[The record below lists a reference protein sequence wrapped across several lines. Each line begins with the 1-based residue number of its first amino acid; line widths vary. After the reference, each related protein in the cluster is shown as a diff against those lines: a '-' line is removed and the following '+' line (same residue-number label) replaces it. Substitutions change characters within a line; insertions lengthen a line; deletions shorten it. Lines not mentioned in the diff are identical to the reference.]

1 MKLMRITFFSVVM
14 SILWGSAL
22 MLIFAALRKKKNL
35 TDICSVTGIVILY
48 VFCAVRMLIPIE
60 LPWVIV
66 IPNESIYNPLYRAV
80 RYTLPGGFTIIQA
93 LAAIWVIG
101 AAIALIRLGVKYY
114 RLAVKIRE
122 MKAKSVPVSAVIL
135 EATERVR
142 VYKTNE
148 ADVPIAVGVL
158 NGVIIIPDRDFAEKE
173 LELII
178 RHEYTHIK
186 NRDLQ
191 IQLLANILCAIY
203 WWNPA
208 VYLFR
213 NDLEQYFELRCDKT
227 VTAGMSK
234 KETAE
239 YLDVLLKI
247 YNAGQS
253 GVSRNTVGVIENY
266 KAGGKELKERF
277 ERLSESFEKRSRQYM
292 GRMAVVV
299 ITVCLLVASYMF
311 IIQSNYDAPEMEE
324 GAVEVSPEN
333 AYIVRLKDG
342 SFVLRMN
349 DGFQK
354 EISKENVEVLV
365 QDGFTVKQE

>member
-1 MKLMRITFFSVVM
+1 M

-80 RYTLPGGFTIIQA
+80 RYVLPGGFTVIQA

-101 AAIALIRLGVKYY
+101 AAIALIRLGLRYY
-114 RLAVKIRE
+114 RLAVKIRD

-148 ADVPIAVGVL
+148 ADVPIVVGLL
-158 NGVIIIPDRDFAEKE
+158 NGVIIIPDRDYTEKE
-173 LELII
+173 LEIII
-178 RHEYTHIK
+178 RHEYTHKK
-186 NRDLQ
+186 NRDLL

-213 NDLEQYFELRCDKT
+213 KDLEQYFELRCDKT

-234 KETAE
+234 KEMAE

-247 YNAGQS
+247 YTGQQ
-253 GVSRNTVGVIENY
+253 GNSRNTVGVIENY
-266 KAGGKELKERF
+266 KACGKELKERF

-292 GRMAVVV
+292 GRMAAVV
-299 ITVCLLVASYMF
+299 ITICLLAVSYMF
-311 IIQSNYDAPEMEE
+311 IIQSNYDAPEMED

-333 AYIVRLKDG
+333 AHIVRLKDG
-342 SFVLRMN
+342 RYILQMS
-349 DGFQK
+349 DGLQK
-354 EISKENVEVLV
+354 EISSETADSMIEEGFKVKEE
-365 QDGFTVKQE
+365 K

>member
-1 MKLMRITFFSVVM
+1 MKITFFSVVI

-22 MLIFAALRKKKNL
+22 MLIFVALRKKKNL

-60 LPWVIV
+60 LSWVIV

-80 RYTLPGGFTIIQA
+80 RYVLPGGFTIIQA

-101 AAIALIRLGVKYY
+101 AAIALIRLGLRYY
-114 RLAVKIRE
+114 RLAVKIRD
-122 MKAKSVPVSAVIL
+122 MTAKSVPGSSVIL

-178 RHEYTHIK
+178 RHECTHIK
-186 NRDLQ
+186 NRDLL
-191 IQLLANILCAIY
+191 IQLLTNVLCAIY

-213 NDLEQYFELRCDKT
+213 KDLEQYFEIRCDRT

-247 YNAGQS
+247 YNAGQPD
-253 GVSRNTVGVIENY
+253 VSINTVGVIENY

-277 ERLSESFEKRSRQYM
+277 ERLSENFERRSRQYM
-292 GRMAVVV
+292 GRMAAVV
-299 ITVCLLVASYMF
+299 ITVCLLAVSYMF
-311 IIQSNYDAPEMEE
+311 IIQSNYDAPGMDED
-324 GAVEVSPEN
+324 AIEVTTEN
-333 AYIVRLKDG
+333 ASVVHLKDG
-342 SFVLRMN
+342 SYVFRMD
-349 DGFQK
+349 DGYQTV
-354 EISKENVEVLV
+354 ISKESAEMLI
-365 QDGFTVKQE
+365 DEGFTLIEE

>member
-1 MKLMRITFFSVVM
+1 M
-14 SILWGSAL
+14 
-22 MLIFAALRKKKNL
+22 
-35 TDICSVTGIVILY
+35 
-48 VFCAVRMLIPIE
+48 
-60 LPWVIV
+60 
-66 IPNESIYNPLYRAV
+66 
-80 RYTLPGGFTIIQA
+80 
-93 LAAIWVIG
+93 
-101 AAIALIRLGVKYY
+101 
-114 RLAVKIRE
+114 
-122 MKAKSVPVSAVIL
+122 
-135 EATERVR
+135 
-142 VYKTNE
+142 
-148 ADVPIAVGVL
+148 
-158 NGVIIIPDRDFAEKE
+158 EKE
-173 LELII
+173 LDLII

-213 NDLEQYFELRCDKT
+213 KDLEQYFELRCDKT

>member
-1 MKLMRITFFSVVM
+1 M
-14 SILWGSAL
+14 
-22 MLIFAALRKKKNL
+22 
-35 TDICSVTGIVILY
+35 D
-48 VFCAVRMLIPIE
+48 
-60 LPWVIV
+60 
-66 IPNESIYNPLYRAV
+66 
-80 RYTLPGGFTIIQA
+80 
-93 LAAIWVIG
+93 
-101 AAIALIRLGVKYY
+101 
-114 RLAVKIRE
+114 
-122 MKAKSVPVSAVIL
+122 IL

-148 ADVPIAVGVL
+148 ADVPIAVGL
-158 NGVIIIPDRDFAEKE
+158 RNGVIIIPDRDYTEKE
-173 LELII
+173 LELVI
-178 RHEYTHIK
+178 RHECTHIK
-186 NRDLQ
+186 NRDLL
-191 IQLLANILCAIY
+191 IQLLTNVLCAIY

-213 NDLEQYFELRCDKT
+213 KDLEQYFEIRCDKT

-247 YNAGQS
+247 YNAGQLD
-253 GVSRNTVGVIENY
+253 VSINTVGVIENY

-292 GRMAVVV
+292 GRMAAVV

-311 IIQSNYDAPEMEE
+311 IFQSNYDAPEMED

-333 AYIVRLKDG
+333 AFIVRLKDG

>member
-1 MKLMRITFFSVVM
+1 MKLMKITFFSVVM

-101 AAIALIRLGVKYY
+101 AAIALIRLGLRYY
-114 RLAVKIRE
+114 RLAVKIRD
-122 MKAKSVPVSAVIL
+122 MKAKSVPVSVDIL

-148 ADVPIAVGVL
+148 ADVPIAVGL
-158 NGVIIIPDRDFAEKE
+158 RNGVIIIPDRDYTEKE

-178 RHEYTHIK
+178 RHECTHIK
-186 NRDLQ
+186 NRDLL
-191 IQLLANILCAIY
+191 IQLLTNVLCAIY

-213 NDLEQYFELRCDKT
+213 KDLEQYFEIRCDKT

-247 YNAGQS
+247 YNAGQLD
-253 GVSRNTVGVIENY
+253 VSINTVGVIENY

-277 ERLSESFEKRSRQYM
+277 ERLSESFEQRSRQYM
-292 GRMAVVV
+292 GRMAAVV
-299 ITVCLLVASYMF
+299 ITICLFAVSYMF
-311 IIQSNYDAPEMEE
+311 IIQSNYAAPEMED

-342 SFVLRMN
+342 RYMLQMS

-354 EISKENVEVLV
+354 EISKEIAESMVNE
-365 QDGFTVKQE
+365 GFELKEE

>member
-1 MKLMRITFFSVVM
+1 MKLMKITFFSVVM

-80 RYTLPGGFTIIQA
+80 RYVLPGGFTIIQA

-148 ADVPIAVGVL
+148 ADVPIAVGLL
-158 NGVIIIPDRDFAEKE
+158 NGVIIIPDRDYMEKE
-173 LELII
+173 LDLII

-253 GVSRNTVGVIENY
+253 GVSINTVGVIENY

-277 ERLSESFEKRSRQYM
+277 ERISEVFEKRSRQYM
-292 GRMAVVV
+292 GRMAAVV
-299 ITVCLLVASYMF
+299 ITICLLAVSYMF
-311 IIQSNYDAPEMEE
+311 IIQSNYVAPEMET
-324 GAVEVSPEN
+324 GAVEVDPEN
-333 AYIVRLKDG
+333 TYIVKLKDG
-342 SFVLRMN
+342 RYILRTDGVFQQEISHETMQILIE
-349 DGFQK
+349 DGF
-354 EISKENVEVLV
+354 EMIEE
-365 QDGFTVKQE
+365 

>member
-1 MKLMRITFFSVVM
+1 MKLMKITFFSVVM

-186 NRDLQ
+186 NRDLL

-213 NDLEQYFELRCDKT
+213 KDLEQYFELRCDKT

-247 YNAGQS
+247 YNAGQL
-253 GVSRNTVGVIENY
+253 GVSINTVGVIENY

-277 ERLSESFEKRSRQYM
+277 ERISEVFEKRSRQYM

-354 EISKENVEVLV
+354 EISKESIEMLV

>member
-1 MKLMRITFFSVVM
+1 MKLMKITFFSVVM
-14 SILWGSAL
+14 SILWGSVL

-80 RYTLPGGFTIIQA
+80 RYVLPGGLTIIQA
-93 LAAIWVIG
+93 LAAVWVIG
-101 AAIALIRLGVKYY
+101 AVIALIRLGLRYY
-114 RLAVKIRE
+114 RLAVKIRNNTV
-122 MKAKSVPVSAVIL
+122 KSVPVLPDIF
-135 EATERVR
+135 ETTERVR
-142 VYKTNE
+142 VYKINE
-148 ADVPIAVGVL
+148 ADVPVAIGLL
-158 NGVIIIPDRDFAEKE
+158 NGVIIIPDGDYTEKE

-186 NRDLQ
+186 NRDLW

-213 NDLEQYFELRCDKT
+213 KDLEQYFELRCDKT

-247 YNAGQS
+247 YNAGAQ
-253 GVSRNTVGVIENY
+253 GNSRNTVGVIENY

-292 GRMAVVV
+292 GRMAAVV
-299 ITVCLLVASYMF
+299 ITICLLTVSYLF
-311 IIQSNYDAPEMEE
+311 IIQSNYDTPEMEE
-324 GAVEVSPEN
+324 GSAEVSPET
-333 AYIVRLKDG
+333 AYIVKLKDG

-354 EISKENVEVLV
+354 EISKESIEMLV